1 MPENAGYIEQ
11 KDAGKYVIQAN
22 TNTTGYKIVD
32 NFKWGQSEIKYINLG
47 LEIREQP
54 EMSLAKD
61 VNRVK
66 LTINGNEH
74 TYIYNERFTNKDP
87 ANYFNVGVK
96 YFDTDNKKYARPIY
110 ESDYKYINKQDQSK
124 ELKVYITY
132 ELKMGNISSS
142 LTTKVNSI
150 VDYFDSRFNLESA
163 GTELKENGDT
173 NGNIV
178 PKEGESITQNGRT
191 YKKVELDNKHTDKIT
206 SQESQSIYVQ
216 FSITKDQVKTM
227 IEEDNRGGTDVLYN
241 IAEINSYSVYDG
253 ESGNVYAGIDK
264 KSNPGNCTPGDSNTY
279 QNDTDMA
286 PDIDLTVAERRTL
299 EGLVFEDNPEVEGNE
314 DSRGIM
320 TGKIRQGNGEYEA
333 NETRIGGITVTLKE
347 KKENG
352 MIYRTKTAEE
362 ESEYYQITQKK
373 KEGQNEE
380 EPREYEYEI
389 NKCGKNDENAKL
401 LKKGEFCIT
410 DFIPGDYE
418 VIYEWGDKTYQVQ
431 NYKGTVYDSTRNED
445 DEFWYKKDIETR
457 KTDAKDDWI
466 TRENIDKE
474 IQKITK
480 DTKDNIKNAYN
491 EENVDNNNKPI
502 TIKQMQSTTPK
513 MKIRVELTDDKIEN
527 VKDITE
533 GKSVD
538 YKVKNID
545 FGIIERAKQ
554 HLVLD
559 KYIYKMKVT
568 LANSHVIADLTR
580 NEKTKKLEGES
591 KGVTHMLPQPGIQ
604 PANGFAKLE
613 LDNELM
619 QGTKLEVT
627 YKIEAINKSEKDY
640 VNKEFYLYGT
650 PPQNDK
656 DIVRIQPTNI
666 VDYLDKGWAVD
677 TETYKNEETTW
688 DIKTM
693 ETENLDGSKTII
705 KEWVK
710 EETVYKYLQKTIG
723 SQTILNTKQM
733 SNKKLEPEESA
744 YVELNAS
751 RVLST
756 VTDEISLNNHTEEIE
771 VNKTGG
777 RDIETIPGDT
787 VPEIPPPTGPIPGP
801 DFDTAE
807 TVIVTPATGLNLNYI
822 IPIAIGVTALIILG
836 VGVIIIKKK
845 AI

>member
-1 MPENAGYIEQ
+1 M
-11 KDAGKYVIQAN
+11 
-22 TNTTGYKIVD
+22 
-32 NFKWGQSEIKYINLG
+32 EIRNINLG

-66 LTINGNEH
+66 MTINGNEH
-74 TYIYNERFTNKDP
+74 TYIYDQRFTDKDP
-87 ANYFNVGVK
+87 ENYFNVGVK
-96 YFDTDNKKYARPIY
+96 YFNEGKKQYARPIY
-110 ESDYKYINKQDQSK
+110 ESDYKYKNTQQQDK

-132 ELKMGNISSS
+132 EIKLGNISSS

-150 VDYFDSRFNLESA
+150 VDYFDSRFKLESA

-178 PKEGESITQNGRT
+178 SKEGTTVEDSITQNGRT
-191 YKKVELDNKHTDKIT
+191 YKKVKLDNKHTDKIK
-206 SQESQSIYVQ
+206 SQKQQSIYVQ
-216 FSITKDQVKTM
+216 FSITREQVSRM
-227 IEEDNRGGTDVLYN
+227 IEEDRDGTDVLYN

-264 KSNPGNCTPGDSNTY
+264 KSNPGNCTPGDSSTY
-279 QNDTDMA
+279 QNDTDTA
-286 PDIDLTVAERRTL
+286 PDIDLTVADRRKL
-299 EGLVFEDNPEVEGNE
+299 NGAVFEDSPLVDKGQDSSEV
-314 DSRGIM
+314 M
-320 TGKIRQGNGEYEA
+320 TGKVRQGNGIYDEGKE
-333 NETRIGGITVTLKE
+333 NRIGGVKVTLKE
-347 KKENG
+347 KANSDG
-352 MIYRTKTAEE
+352 MSYETETVEE
-362 ESEYYQITQKK
+362 GYYQIIQEPIEEGTNDQGEQRKYKYTLDK
-373 KEGQNEE
+373 KEN
-380 EPREYEYEI
+380 
-389 NKCGKNDENAKL
+389 NDNDDPNIHY
-401 LKKGEFCIT
+401 LKEGDFYIT

-418 VIYEWGDKTYQVQ
+418 VIYEWGDDNYQVQ
-431 NYKGTVYDSTRNED
+431 NYKGTVYDFTRDQND
-445 DEFWYKKDIETR
+445 DKWYKKDKDTK
-457 KTDAKDDWI
+457 KTDALDDWTI
-466 TRENIDKE
+466 RENIDNQIKN
-474 IQKITK
+474 ITK
-480 DTKDNIKNAYN
+480 DTKENINNAYSD
-491 EENVDNNNKPI
+491 DNNDGNPI
-502 TIKQMQSTTPK
+502 TEKQMTSTTPK
-513 MKIRVELTDDKIEN
+513 MNITVELGENIETVLKDDGKSADYRVE
-527 VKDITE
+527 
-533 GKSVD
+533 
-538 YKVKNID
+538 NID

-568 LANSHVIADLTR
+568 LANSHVIADLTKD
-580 NEKTKKLEGES
+580 EETGKLVGES

-627 YKIEAINKSEKDY
+627 YKIEAKNESELDF
-640 VNKEFYLYGT
+640 VDETFYLYGIR
-650 PPQNDK
+650 PWQDK
-656 DIVRIQPTNI
+656 DIVTIRPTNI

-677 TETYKNEETTW
+677 TEIYKNETTTW

-693 ETENLDGSKTII
+693 ETENLDGSSTII
-705 KEWVK
+705 RDWVK
-710 EETVYKYLQKTIG
+710 ETVIEYLDDTIG
-723 SQTILNTKQM
+723 AQTILNTKKMASSELKPQG
-733 SNKKLEPEESA
+733 SKNPNYKDSDA
-744 YVELNAS
+744 VELNAS

-771 VNKTGG
+771 VDKKGG
-777 RDIETIPGDT
+777 RDIETIPGNTIPELT
-787 VPEIPPPTGPIPGP
+787 VAPPPGPPPEP

>member
-1 MPENAGYIEQ
+1 M
-11 KDAGKYVIQAN
+11 
-22 TNTTGYKIVD
+22 
-32 NFKWGQSEIKYINLG
+32 EIRNINLG

-66 LTINGNEH
+66 MTINGNEH
-74 TYIYNERFTNKDP
+74 TYIYDQRFTDKDP
-87 ANYFNVGVK
+87 ENYFNVGVK
-96 YFDTDNKKYARPIY
+96 YFNEGKKQYARPIY
-110 ESDYKYINKQDQSK
+110 ESDYKYKNTQQQDK

-132 ELKMGNISSS
+132 EIKLGNISSS

-150 VDYFDSRFNLESA
+150 VDYFDSRFKLESA

-178 PKEGESITQNGRT
+178 SKEGTTVEDSITQNGRT
-191 YKKVELDNKHTDKIT
+191 YKKVKLDNKHTDKIK
-206 SQESQSIYVQ
+206 SQKQQSIYVQ
-216 FSITKDQVKTM
+216 FSITREQVSRM
-227 IEEDNRGGTDVLYN
+227 IEEDRDGTDVLYN

-264 KSNPGNCTPGDSNTY
+264 KSNPGNCTPGDSSTY
-279 QNDTDMA
+279 QNDTDTA
-286 PDIDLTVAERRTL
+286 PDIDLTVADRRKL
-299 EGLVFEDNPEVEGNE
+299 NGAVFEDSPLVDKGQDSSEV
-314 DSRGIM
+314 M
-320 TGKIRQGNGEYEA
+320 TGKVRQGNGIYDEGKE
-333 NETRIGGITVTLKE
+333 NSIGGVKVTLKE
-347 KKENG
+347 KANSDG
-352 MIYRTKTAEE
+352 MSYETETVEE
-362 ESEYYQITQKK
+362 GYYQIIQEPIEEGTNDQGEQRKYKYTLDK
-373 KEGQNEE
+373 KENNDNDD
-380 EPREYEYEI
+380 PNIHYLREGDFY
-389 NKCGKNDENAKL
+389 
-401 LKKGEFCIT
+401 IT

-418 VIYEWGDKTYQVQ
+418 VIYEWGDDNYQVQ
-431 NYKGTVYDSTRNED
+431 NYKGTVYDFTRDQND
-445 DEFWYKKDIETR
+445 DKWYKKDKDTK
-457 KTDAKDDWI
+457 KTDALDDWTI
-466 TRENIDKE
+466 RENIDNQIKN
-474 IQKITK
+474 ITK
-480 DTKDNIKNAYN
+480 DTKENINNAYSD
-491 EENVDNNNKPI
+491 DNNDGNPI
-502 TIKQMQSTTPK
+502 TEKQMTSTTPK
-513 MKIRVELTDDKIEN
+513 MNITVELGENIETVLKDDGKSADYRVE
-527 VKDITE
+527 
-533 GKSVD
+533 
-538 YKVKNID
+538 NID

-568 LANSHVIADLTR
+568 LANSHVIADLTKD
-580 NEKTKKLEGES
+580 EETGKLVGES

-627 YKIEAINKSEKDY
+627 YKIEAKNESELDF
-640 VNKEFYLYGT
+640 VDETFYLYGIR
-650 PPQNDK
+650 PWQDK
-656 DIVRIQPTNI
+656 DIVTIRPTNI

-677 TETYKNEETTW
+677 TEIYKNETTTW

-693 ETENLDGSKTII
+693 ETENLDGSSTII
-705 KEWVK
+705 RDWVK
-710 EETVYKYLQKTIG
+710 ETVIEYLDDTIG
-723 SQTILNTKQM
+723 AQTILNTKKMASSELKPQG
-733 SNKKLEPEESA
+733 SKNPNYKDSDA
-744 YVELNAS
+744 VELNAS

-771 VNKTGG
+771 VDKKGG
-777 RDIETIPGDT
+777 RDIETIPGNTIPELT
-787 VPEIPPPTGPIPGP
+787 VAPPPGPPPEP